1 MRKKKNKQR
10 RIAEKLLLLDRI
22 EILRRNKK

>member
-1 MRKKKNKQR
+1 MRKKKSKQR

-22 EILRRNKK
+22 ESLRRNKK